1 MEEQRWASS
10 IRAAS
15 GSRSSAT
22 KPSSPPHGRE
32 FASWSLSAI
41 EGASWAV
48 LLQDRP
54 QSNRFVSFGPWDSL
68 EAMAAWR
75 ANPGFAERVAEIRPL
90 IERLAPSTLEAV
102 AEVGTG
108 PKSG

>member
-1 MEEQRWASS
+1 VGQLYSS
-10 IRAAS
+10 GVWIAKPGHEAEFAA
-15 GSRSSAT
+15 AW
-22 KPSSPPHGRE
+22 RE

-48 LLQDRP
+48 LLQDRS

-75 ANPGFAERVAEIRPL
+75 AHPGFAERVAEIRPL
-90 IERLAPSTLEAV
+90 IERLEPSTLEAV

>member
-1 MEEQRWASS
+1 VGQLYSS
-10 IRAAS
+10 GVWIAKLGHEAEFAA
-15 GSRSSAT
+15 AWQ
-22 KPSSPPHGRE
+22 E